1 MYGVKISSVWIMTL
15 FLPVPLVTIFIIK
28 SMNWDQILWITNVK
42 FYDLRPAT
50 IDEVKKTIL

>member
-1 MYGVKISSVWIMTL
+1 MTL
-15 FLPVPLVTIFIIK
+15 FSPVPLVTIFIIK

-42 FYDLRPAT
+42 FNDLRPAT